1 MRWDFPYRSQRMPTI
16 AANLVATGHPL
27 AAQAGLAAIAE
38 GGTAADAA
46 IAAAAALTVV
56 EPTANGLG
64 SDAFAIVWDGELLGL
79 NSSGRSPAGLSR
91 ERFDG
96 ATAMPRLGWDAVTVP
111 GCVAGWAALHSKHG
125 TLPFERLLEPAIR
138 YAERGFPV
146 SPMAAAGWRRALTRY
161 RDFPHWMET
170 FAPNGR
176 APSAGEVVRL
186 PDHAAT
192 LREIGRTR
200 GESFYTGSIADRID
214 DAARKAGAAMRAA
227 DLAAHRPSWV
237 DTWSIDYRGVT
248 LHEIPPNGQ
257 GLAALVAL
265 GILRHLDIRAM
276 PADGADSVHAQV
288 EAMRAAFVDVHRFVA
303 DPDHAGDA
311 PRRLLEPAYLEE
323 RAKSIRMDRTGA
335 WTARDLPRSST
346 VYLCAADAQGHMVS
360 WIQSN
365 YEGFGSGIV
374 VPGTG
379 IAMQNRGAGF
389 TLERGHPNEYA
400 PAKRPFHTI
409 IPGFLT
415 RAGSPLAAFGCMG
428 GAMQPQGHA
437 QLVVR
442 IVDQDLNPQSAVDA
456 PRWQVMEDGSVLL
469 EPGFPEA
476 TLAALAAR
484 GHRVS
489 VDAAGSAFFGGA
501 QVAWRADGAYGGAS
515 DPRRDGQAV
524 GF

>member
-27 AAQAGLAAIAE
+27 AAGAGLAAIAE

-46 IAAAAALTVV
+46 IAAAATLTVV
-56 EPTANGLG
+56 EPTANGIG
-64 SDAFAIVWDGELLGL
+64 SDAFAILWDGELQGL
-79 NSSGRSPAGLSR
+79 NSSGRSPAGMPRSH
-91 ERFDG
+91 FDG
-96 ATAMPRLGWDAVTVP
+96 ADAMPRLGWDAVTVP
-111 GCVAGWAALHSKHG
+111 GCVAGWAALHAKHG

-138 YAERGFPV
+138 YARQGFPV
-146 SPMAAAGWRRALTRY
+146 SPMAAAGWGRAIARY
-161 RDFPHWMET
+161 GEFPAWMNT

-176 APSAGEVVRL
+176 PPAVGEVVRL
-186 PDHAAT
+186 PDHAMT
-192 LREIGRTR
+192 LREIARTG
-200 GESFYTGSIADRID
+200 GESFYRGAIADRID
-214 DAARKAGAAMRAA
+214 DAARKAGAALRAT
-227 DLAAHRPSWV
+227 DLAAHAPSWV
-237 DTWSIDYRGVT
+237 EPWSIDYRGVT

-265 GILRHLDIRAM
+265 GILRHLDLRAM

-288 EAMRAAFVDVHRFVA
+288 EAMRAAFVDVHRYVA
-303 DPDHAGDA
+303 DPERTGDA
-311 PRRLLEPAYLEE
+311 PRRLLEPGYLEQ
-323 RAKSIRMDRTGA
+323 RAKAIRMDKA
-335 WTARDLPRSST
+335 ADWTARELPRSST
-346 VYLCAADAQGHMVS
+346 VYLCTADSQGHMVS

-379 IAMQNRGAGF
+379 IALQNRGAGF
-389 TLERGHPNEYA
+389 TLEPGHPNEYA
-400 PAKRPFHTI
+400 PGKRPFHTI

-442 IVDQDLNPQSAVDA
+442 IVDHDLNPQSAVDA
-456 PRWQVMEDGSVLL
+456 PRWQVMEDGSLLL

-476 TLAALAAR
+476 TVAALAER

-489 VDAAGSAFFGGA
+489 VDTPGRAFFGGA
-501 QVAWRADGAYGGAS
+501 QVAWRTGAAYIGAS
-515 DPRRDGQAV
+515 DPRRDGLAV